1 MSVPGSVMQ
10 DLAVLKNQ
18 HADLRRTV
26 DEGNRVTQAAIAH
39 LDGRMDTMGELM
51 ARLAEHSAKHQ
62 SQSEGLQRA
71 FNEIEAT
78 DEAVAELKNDE
89 AVWRKQHERDNSAVE
104 KRMTLWQ
111 GIGIGISL
119 CVGAAVGAAMWGGSE
134 MLQTLRGNISN
145 NTQGIHALD
154 QRVDKLERDAAVEH
168 AR

>member
-78 DEAVAELKNDE
+78 DDTVAELKNDE

-111 GIGIGISL
+111 GIGIGVSL
-119 CVGAAVGAAMWGGSE
+119 CVGVATAAAMWGGSE
-134 MLQTLRGNISN
+134 IVQTIRGNVSD
-145 NTQGIHALD
+145 NTQSIRALD

-168 AR
+168 AQ